1 MEMIA
6 VGIARYATSCT
17 ACFNFFQN
25 KMSINKLNKNDEM
38 VLLLIGNV
46 NLATVKQKTKR
57 FFLITFVYMLVL
69 KNEANVWRQTS
80 HQATIDFEM
89 SRATMKKKAHGQWQ
103 IFRGR
108 CQTSMGGDVRNG
120 HPPQQLKD

>member
-1 MEMIA
+1 
-6 VGIARYATSCT
+6 
-17 ACFNFFQN
+17 
-25 KMSINKLNKNDEM
+25 MSINKLNKNDEM

-89 SRATMKKKAHGQWQ
+89 SRATMKKKALVYLVLVQ
-103 IFRGR
+103 
-108 CQTSMGGDVRNG
+108 
-120 HPPQQLKD
+120 